1 MAEEHP
7 TSSQRLGGALQG
19 RKSPLPPRP
28 DLLARTIAS
37 LPQTAGCRAQRR
49 LRRLLAGVSRCEQVG
64 ARVFTRRITRR
75 LRCPGRRRAP
85 RRGELT
91 RRSAARPVRRLWW
104 NRHYRPAEKGEWN
117 AEEWVA
123 VEPKA
128 KRLAAAA
135 ASASAAVVAL
145 GAGSHSSV

>member
-49 LRRLLAGVSRCEQVG
+49 L
-64 ARVFTRRITRR
+64 RR